1 MKEFN
6 AKDFAAQVPCAA
18 STIKEWRR
26 TKKLLPARYDGRICI
41 YNESQLPLARDILK
55 GIIPDIIIPRHV
67 YNTLFLHA
75 EKISNGQEDFI
86 NVLEKELCN
95 LNIAADG
102 DVYDFV
108 EQWYQEP
115 DFTSRLKFFLAKRPL
130 VVVDEEKGVRYRLVD
145 YGETCDLE
153 LIDDHSPAPETEP
166 TTEQPARMDDRE
178 GKKIT
183 PTGADENNISPNK
196 FGINVITPPANS
208 QVLSNLPDE
217 ILSAPRFFAV
227 NADKTPKVKA
237 WSQPNNQKLC
247 TAIKADLAGF
257 DTSGHE
263 HGEDYL
269 LIDFDNVIDDQGEFV
284 NEKAEQWFNYL
295 SEQFEGYCE
304 RSISGHG
311 IHFLAKPTPEK
322 FNRISNKKGE
332 GIIPLDKPDKPHIKI
347 ELFYKQAARY
357 CLLTGNLFRTT
368 SRDIPSGAIVDEA
381 FDQLI
386 RAAKDAY
393 PTKTTEPKKQ
403 AADQEKNFSPD
414 IQSIIDRINSI
425 SLSELESKG
434 YLRHSDHGAPSPYGY
449 CCPWCGSGT
458 HAHKT
463 GALQFFTE
471 TTNNHVHCHAQQCH
485 GNIITLLAKSYGI
498 ASTGKEFFELIKR
511 AADDFNIPYD
521 PKIFDFPTRRENS
534 TLDSLNAQLKANS
547 KDLADFDDHRTRA
560 FETLRKLDTFDAN
573 TVFADNIISAAAFAF
588 AYDKSLF
595 ATLKRD
601 IKHYG
606 DNHPP
611 QKANINDF
619 LAAVKFKADELQ
631 SQRADLINT
640 DNKLKAQIH
649 SAQFTSQ
656 NDLLK
661 NFSVPPEYSI
671 SATHGVEKVTDKGFV
686 TVCRRPVIVVEKA
699 FNTDEKIIKFILA
712 YQTKDGHWEKLP
724 PVEAAT
730 IADNRRIIT
739 LANKGLPITST
750 TATALVDYLD
760 AFKAQNEDVIP
771 TSYTV
776 PRCGWHTFNGD
787 DYFID
792 PRRPCDISQGD
803 KNFSVTVDE
812 RSTFAESLH
821 TRGTL
826 EHWKRAYELA
836 KNSPVARFMTAAA
849 VAPPLLKILGE
860 RNFLT
865 YIYARTRAG
874 KTTGLNLGASTT
886 GSEKIIRSFDATKNG
901 LTGAAADVNDYAFL
915 VDEKQVADP
924 RIKEQFTALTYAL
937 ANGVGRTKL
946 NKDSALRKLQNWR
959 TIAIMT
965 GETQLLDDT
974 ATEGADTRLLSIRAP
989 KVILPPDTCRE
1000 IRDII
1005 KRNYGHALPRVIDT
1019 ITQLGEDFLRD
1030 RFRQT
1035 TAVFDQNKDLLDDH
1049 RRYLAV
1055 ITLADVLLNL
1065 AIGTETNFDVA
1076 FVNAV
1081 ESIGEVVKL
1090 VPTTAEL
1097 SPAQKYR
1104 DFVRD
1109 FVTVNQNK
1117 FIHRDSNVAQMP
1129 VIFGKIEQYEW
1140 IYIAASALKKA
1151 CDAAKF
1157 DYRKLVDDLV
1167 DDGFFV
1173 PSDTIK
1179 KDRKIPTPT
1188 VQKKLEKANT
1198 ECYRIR
1204 KSVFD
1209 GINDTN
1215 SEEE

>member
-1 MKEFN
+1 MK
-6 AKDFAAQVPCAA
+6 
-18 STIKEWRR
+18 
-26 TKKLLPARYDGRICI
+26 
-41 YNESQLPLARDILK
+41 
-55 GIIPDIIIPRHV
+55 
-67 YNTLFLHA
+67 
-75 EKISNGQEDFI
+75 
-86 NVLEKELCN
+86 
-95 LNIAADG
+95 
-102 DVYDFV
+102 
-108 EQWYQEP
+108 
-115 DFTSRLKFFLAKRPL
+115 
-130 VVVDEEKGVRYRLVD
+130 D
-145 YGETCDLE
+145 YGETCALE
-153 LIDDHSPAPETEP
+153 LIDQQVDAPETAP
-166 TTEQPARMDDRE
+166 ATEQPALMDNPL

-196 FGINVITPPANS
+196 FDTNVITTPANS
-208 QVLSNLPDE
+208 QVIANLPDE
-217 ILSAPRFFAV
+217 ILSAPRFF
-227 NADKTPKVKA
+227 PVKA
-237 WSQPNNQKLC
+237 NKEPSVTAWSNPDNQKLC
-247 TAIKADLAGF
+247 TAIKGKIVGF
-257 DTSGHE
+257 DTCGH
-263 HGEDYL
+263 GRDADYL
-269 LIDFDNVIDDQGEFV
+269 LIDFDNVLDDNGEFV

-295 SEQFEGYCE
+295 AAQFEGYCE
-304 RSISGHG
+304 LSLSGRG

-322 FNRISNKKGE
+322 FTRISNKKGE

-357 CLLTGNLFRTT
+357 CLLTGKLFRTQ
-368 SRDIPSGAIVDEA
+368 SKDIPSGAIVDEA
-381 FDQLI
+381 LDHLI

-393 PTKTTEPKKQ
+393 PSKTTEPTKQ
-403 AADQEKNFSPD
+403 SADQDKEFPPE
-414 IQSIIDRINSI
+414 IQSLIDRINSI
-425 SLSELESKG
+425 PLSELETKG
-434 YLRHSDHGAPSPYGY
+434 YLRHSAHGAPSPYGY

-463 GALQFFTE
+463 GALQFYTE
-471 TTNNHVHCHAQQCH
+471 TSNNHVHCHAQQCH
-485 GNIITLLAKSYGI
+485 GNIITLLAKIYGVDN
-498 ASTGKEFFELIKR
+498 SGKEFFELIKR
-511 AADDFNIPYD
+511 ASDEFNIPYD

-534 TLDSLNAQLKANS
+534 TLDSLNTQLKANS
-547 KDLADFDDHRTRA
+547 KALADFDEQRARA

-573 TVFADNIISAAAFAF
+573 TVFAHDIISAAAFAF
-588 AYDKSLF
+588 AYDKPLF

-631 SQRADLINT
+631 AQRADLLNT
-640 DNKLKAQIH
+640 ENKIKAQIH

-656 NDLLK
+656 NDRLK

-671 SATHGVEKVTDKGFV
+671 SSTRGVEKVTDKGFV

-699 FNTDEKIIKFILA
+699 FNTEEKIIKYRLA
-712 YQTKDGHWEKLP
+712 YQTKDGHWHTLP
-724 PVEAAT
+724 ATSAAI
-730 IADNRRIIT
+730 IANKNKIVD
-739 LANKGLPITST
+739 LAEKGLPITST

-776 PRCGWHTFNGD
+776 PRCGWHTFGND

-792 PRRPCDISQGD
+792 PRRPCDVHQGD

-821 TRGTL
+821 ARGTL

-836 KNSPVARFMTAAA
+836 KTSPVARFMTAAA

-865 YIYARTRAG
+865 YVFAHSRAG

-937 ANGVGRTKL
+937 ANGIGRTRL
-946 NKDSALRKLQNWR
+946 NKDSTLKKLQDWR

-974 ATEGADTRLLSIRAP
+974 ATDGADTRLLSIRAP

-1019 ITQLGEDFLRD
+1019 ITHFGEDFLRD
-1030 RFRQT
+1030 RFQQI

-1065 AIGTETNFDVA
+1065 AIGNETNFDVA

-1104 DFVRD
+1104 AFVRD

-1129 VIFGKIEQYEW
+1129 VIFGKIEEYEW
-1140 IYIAASALKKA
+1140 IYISAKVIADTCKQA
-1151 CDAAKF
+1151 GF
-1157 DYRKLVDDLV
+1157 DYRKLVADLV

-1179 KDRKIPTPT
+1179 KNCKTPTNT
-1188 VQKKLEKANT
+1188 VQKKLGKANT
-1198 ECYRIR
+1198 ECYRIK

-1209 GINDTN
+1209 GI
-1215 SEEE
+1215 EETSTDDD